1 MITVETR
8 PGAIVLLV
16 FALILLGTWGPLLN
30 LAERRGRHTVHT
42 YMVRFYGHADV
53 LICCNGIFL
62 HECAP
67 LNSHKLLYFA
77 HWSAMSSN
85 AYPLNV
91 WHEYPAG
98 FQHRICAGA
107 HRLWLHPRPV
117 WGHRERRGLL
127 VSARPFACEGL
138 ISSLMCT
145 MHMTRMGR
153 KAIHLPVTDVLLRC
167 RSCHSLCGIVA
178 SSLLIT
184 HPARCLPQEKASSSG
199 FAMFSGICI
208 FLAIQLSDIHC
219 LLQLSAAEDG
229 SVEGRRSIQC
239 LP

>member
-1 MITVETR
+1 MPMYCFVVMA
-8 PGAIVLLV
+8 PS
-16 FALILLGTWGPLLN
+16 
-30 LAERRGRHTVHT
+30 
-42 YMVRFYGHADV
+42 
-53 LICCNGIFL
+53 FL

-67 LNSHKLLYFA
+67 LNTRKLPHFA
-77 HWSAMSSN
+77 DWSAMSSN
-85 AYPLNV
+85 AYPLKV

-117 WGHRERRGLL
+117 WGHQERRGLL

-138 ISSLMCT
+138 ISSLMCCT
-145 MHMTRMGR
+145 MHMARMSW

-208 FLAIQLSDIHC
+208 LFGNSAERHT
-219 LLQLSAAEDG
+219 LSAAEDG
-229 SVEGRRSIQC
+229 SAEGRRSIQC
-239 LP
+239 LS